1 MERNYIKEHEMRKK
15 RLKRLVCDIDIEQAE
30 TFTKYLH
37 GKNISFRQW
46 LINQIRVEIEKNI

>member
-1 MERNYIKEHEMRKK
+1 MRKK

-30 TFTKYLH
+30 TFTKYLND
-37 GKNISFRQW
+37 KNISFRQW

>member
-1 MERNYIKEHEMRKK
+1 MRKK

>member
-30 TFTKYLH
+30 TFTKYLND
-37 GKNISFRQW
+37 KNISFRQW